1 VPTVEGAHAATVPN
15 VPRTAAELTR
25 LDHRLAA
32 CDAPAAANFREAFAA
47 L

>member
-1 VPTVEGAHAATVPN
+1 M
-15 VPRTAAELTR
+15 RELAR

-32 CDAPAAANFREAFAA
+32 CDAPAAADFREAFAT